1 MGYSKAAAEIQAG
14 NKDIFFWRLA
24 REEVVLQTQIGIIVE
39 SPSLQISKDKL
50 GKYLSGMV

>member
-1 MGYSKAAAEIQAG
+1 MGYSKPAVEIQAG